1 MNRPELLAPAG
12 DWDCA
17 KAAIENGADAIYFG
31 VELFNARMRANNFTL
46 ADLPELMAFLHLRGA
61 KGYLAFNTLVF
72 PSELALAERTLRTA
86 IVSGV
91 DAAIVQDVG
100 ICRLIRSISPDF
112 PIHASTQMTISSPE
126 GAKFARE
133 LGCSLAVLARENTIG
148 EMAKI
153 QEALAADPLPLEV
166 FVHGALCVAYSGQCL
181 TSEALG
187 GRSANRGECAQACRM
202 PYELLRDS
210 KPVGLGDRRYLLSPQ
225 DLCGVE
231 LLPDLVRLGIHSLK
245 IEGRL
250 KQPSY
255 VASIVRTY
263 RQALDKACGTPLT
276 AIASGQLLT
285 PEVRYRVEMAFSRGI
300 HTGWMAGI
308 DNQSLVHGRYPKK
321 RGVFLGRVEK
331 VTGHEVGLC
340 LEAPVRA
347 GDGVVFDAGA
357 PEAREE
363 GGRVWELQQE
373 GEMSWL
379 AFGEGSVDLGKVHVG
394 DRVWKTS
401 DPSLEKEI
409 KKTWDLQDPAFQRP
423 VFARVSGRVGE
434 PLVLELSDEQ
444 GHVAREQTEIVLEVA
459 RKRALDADYLRAQ
472 IGRLGGTPY
481 ELADLDCALEGELM
495 VPVSALNDVRRRAVE
510 TLSRLRC
517 QPLRW
522 TISDAIP
529 YQSKIDTQF
538 LSVRPEESAS
548 RTSRSAVLSLPK
560 GAADSL
566 PSADPELVVLVRTES
581 QMEAAAIAGVRTLYL
596 ELEFPK
602 RYPELISRWRAIAPG
617 AQIWAAPPRIAKAG
631 EDWILRQVEEGQAD
645 GVLARA
651 WDHLSWFAGRTRL
664 RGDFSLNVANGLS
677 AEWFLARF
685 GLDGLT
691 CSYDLTAQQ
700 ILDLAASTDPSR
712 LELTI
717 HQHMPM
723 FHMEHCVFCAFLSS
737 GKDFRDCG
745 RPCETHE
752 VRLRDHLGAAHPV
765 KADAGCRNT
774 VFNARAQTGA
784 DYFPQFVLA
793 GLRRFRV
800 EFLDE
805 SAEEVRT
812 TLDRYRRLLAGD
824 IDGRGL
830 WKELGALGQLGVTRG
845 TLER

>member
-72 PSELALAERTLRTA
+72 PSELALAERTLVQVIEA
-86 IVSGV
+86 GV

-100 ICRLIRSISPDF
+100 ICQLIRTISPDF
-112 PIHASTQMTISSPE
+112 PIHASTQMTISSPV

-153 QEALAADPLPLEV
+153 QESLASDPLPLEV

-202 PYELLRDS
+202 PYELLRDGS
-210 KPVGLGDRRYLLSPQ
+210 AVDLGDRRYLLSPQ

-231 LLPDLVRLGIHSLK
+231 MLPQLVRLGIHSLK

-263 RQALDKACGTPLT
+263 REALDKICGTPLES
-276 AIASGQLLT
+276 IASGQLLT

-321 RGVFLGRVEK
+321 RGVYLGRVEK
-331 VTGHEVGLC
+331 VTGHEVGLS

-357 PEAREE
+357 PESREE
-363 GGRVWELQQE
+363 GGRIWEVQQE
-373 GEMSWL
+373 GARTWL
-379 AFGEGSVDLGKVHVG
+379 AFGEGSVDLRKVHVG

-401 DPSLEKEI
+401 DPTLEKEI
-409 KKTWDLQDPAFQRP
+409 KKTWDIQEPAFQRP
-423 VFARVSGRVGE
+423 VFARVTGRTGE
-434 PLVLELSDEQ
+434 PLLLELSDTE
-444 GHVAREQTEIVLEVA
+444 GRIAREKTEIVLETA

-481 ELADLDCALEGELM
+481 ELADLDSALEGDLM

-510 TLSRLRC
+510 TLSRLRAK
-517 QPLRW
+517 PLRW
-522 TISDAIP
+522 TISDTKSIR
-529 YQSKIDTQF
+529 SKIDT
-538 LSVRPEESAS
+538 
-548 RTSRSAVLSLPK
+548 SRS
-560 GAADSL
+560 
-566 PSADPELVVLVRTES
+566 SARSELVVLVRTEA
-581 QMEAAAIAGVRTLYL
+581 QMEAAAKAGVGTLYL

-602 RYPELISRWRAIAPG
+602 RYPELIARWREIAPG
-617 AQIWAAPPRIAKAG
+617 REIWAAPPRIAKAG
-631 EDWILRQVEEGQAD
+631 EDWILRQVEAGNAD
-645 GVLARA
+645 GILARA

-664 RGDFSLNVANGLS
+664 RGDFSLNVANGLT
-677 AEWFLARF
+677 AEWFLERF
-685 GLDGLT
+685 GLEGVT

-700 ILDLAASTDPSR
+700 ILDLAASADPSR

-745 RPCETHE
+745 RPCEKHE

-784 DYFPQFVLA
+784 DYFPQFVQA

-805 SAEEVRT
+805 SPDEVHR
-812 TLDRYRRLLAGD
+812 TLDRYRRLLAGE